1 MPVSVRYELISNSGL
16 ASIIY
21 LTSSMNFN
29 SPIGFIL
36 SFLRLKFNF
45 YTLID
50 SSRIINSFLKQDNLS
65 IAVFANLYCSK
76 VDVETTPLW
85 LTLIRFMV

>member
-16 ASIIY
+16 ASIIC

-29 SPIGFIL
+29 SPIGFNL

-50 SSRIINSFLKQDNLS
+50 SSRKINSFLKQDNLS
-65 IAVFANLYCSK
+65 IAVFANLYYSK
-76 VDVETTPLW
+76 VDVETIPLW
-85 LTLIRFMV
+85 LTLIRLMV